1 MAAGSMVFRPDHR
14 LRQSSDFAAVLAS
27 PLKLRGRHFEVR
39 YRGAAGSMPRLGL
52 IVPKRLAKRA
62 VVRNTLKRLSREA
75 FRTIHKQL
83 PCVDLV
89 VRLTA
94 DVGRC
99 SKVSAETKKGWRKE
113 LDQLMLRLKP

>member
-1 MAAGSMVFRPDHR
+1 MVFRPDQR
-14 LRQSSDFAAVLAS
+14 LRQSADFAAVLAS

-39 YRGAAGSMPRLGL
+39 YRGAGGTVARLGL

-83 PCVDLV
+83 PSVDLV

-94 DVGRC
+94 NVGRGG
-99 SKVSAETKKGWRKE
+99 KLSAETKIGWRNE